1 MIVPALCLCGSLCL
15 GGERSLYSVHHRD
28 TKTSQRHGETSL
40 FQKLLVLPLLL
51 TFAVVSYPQTESKR
65 NDRPHSNSTS
75 TIVPGSKEATSVRYT
90 WEFSHREFSINH
102 IVVEHDA
109 TGRGKVTF
117 SRKGEEQPIVETVEL
132 TPPVLERI
140 EKLWRELRFLDS
152 NENYQAS
159 KNFAHLGTYKLGM
172 IALDRKRTAEFNWS
186 SNASAWSLAQEY
198 RRVADQVIFIFDITV
213 ARENQ
218 PLNTPGLLKQ
228 LESMYNRNALSD
240 PKQLVPLLKELRT
253 DAHIPLIARNHADR
267 LLKRIEK

>member
-1 MIVPALCLCGSLCL
+1 M
-15 GGERSLYSVHHRD
+15 R
-28 TKTSQRHGETSL
+28 L
-40 FQKLLVLPLLL
+40 FRGVLILPLLL
-51 TFAVVSYPQTESKR
+51 ACAVMSYPQTDSKR
-65 NDRPHSNSTS
+65 NDRPQSNSTS
-75 TIVPGSKEATSVRYT
+75 TVVPKSKEATSVHYT
-90 WEFSHREFSINH
+90 WEFTQREFLVNH

-117 SRKGEEQPIVETVEL
+117 TRKGEEQSIVEDVEL
-132 TPPVLERI
+132 TPSVLERI

-159 KNFAHLGTYKLGM
+159 KNFAHLGTYKLSM
-172 IALDRKRTAEFNWS
+172 SDRDRKRMAEFNWS
-186 SNASAWSLAQEY
+186 NNATAWSLAEEY

-240 PKQLVPLLKELRT
+240 PKQLVPLLKEIRT

-267 LLKRIEK
+267 LLKKIEKK

>member
-1 MIVPALCLCGSLCL
+1 M
-15 GGERSLYSVHHRD
+15 R
-28 TKTSQRHGETSL
+28 L
-40 FQKLLVLPLLL
+40 FRGVLILPMLLA
-51 TFAVVSYPQTESKR
+51 FVVSSYPQTESKR
-65 NDRPHSNSTS
+65 NDRPQSNPTRPG
-75 TIVPGSKEATSVRYT
+75 VPGSHQATPVTYT
-90 WEFSHREFSINH
+90 WEFSQAEFTINH

-109 TGRGKVTF
+109 AGRGKVTF

-132 TPPVLERI
+132 TPVVLERI

-172 IALDRKRTAEFNWS
+172 TALDRHRTTEFNWS
-186 SNASAWSLAQEY
+186 GNAAAWSLAQEY
-198 RRVADQVIFIFDITV
+198 RRLADQVIFIFDITV

-228 LESMYNRNALSD
+228 LESMFNRKALSD
-240 PKQLVPLLKELRT
+240 PKQLVPLLKEIRT

-267 LLKRIEK
+267 LLKKFDK

>member
-1 MIVPALCLCGSLCL
+1 MKFCRLLFWVLV
-15 GGERSLYSVHHRD
+15 SVLAA
-28 TKTSQRHGETSL
+28 SMGA
-40 FQKLLVLPLLL
+40 
-51 TFAVVSYPQTESKR
+51 FAQTESKR
-65 NDRPHSNSTS
+65 NDRPQSNSSS
-75 TIVPGSKEATSVRYT
+75 TIVPDSKEATSVRYT
-90 WEFSHREFSINH
+90 WEFSQREFLTNH

-117 SRKGEEQPIVETVEL
+117 ARKGEEDPIVENVEL
-132 TPPVLERI
+132 TPSVLERL

-159 KNFAHLGTYKLGM
+159 KDFAHLGTYKLGM
-172 IALDRKRTAEFNWS
+172 TALDRRRTAEFNWS
-186 SNASAWSLAQEY
+186 SNATAWALAQEY
-198 RRVADQVIFIFDITV
+198 RRVADQVIFVFDITV

-240 PKQLVPLLKELRT
+240 PKQLIPLLKEIRT

-267 LLKRIEK
+267 MLKKIEKK

>member
-1 MIVPALCLCGSLCL
+1 MKFWRLLSCVLV
-15 GGERSLYSVHHRD
+15 SVLAA
-28 TKTSQRHGETSL
+28 SVGA
-40 FQKLLVLPLLL
+40 
-51 TFAVVSYPQTESKR
+51 FAQTESKR
-65 NDRPHSNSTS
+65 NDRPQSNSTS
-75 TIVPGSKEATSVRYT
+75 TIVPDSQEATSVRYT
-90 WEFSHREFSINH
+90 WEFSQREFTINH

-117 SRKGEEQPIVETVEL
+117 GRKGEEEPIVENVEL
-132 TPPVLERI
+132 TPSVLERI

-159 KNFAHLGTYKLGM
+159 KDFAHLGTYKLGM
-172 IALDRKRTAEFNWS
+172 TALDRKRTAEFNWS
-186 SNASAWSLAQEY
+186 SNATAWSLAQEY
-198 RRVADQVIFIFDITV
+198 RRVADQVIFVFDMTV

-240 PKQLVPLLKELRT
+240 PKQLVPLLKEIRT

-267 LLKRIEK
+267 LLKKIEKK